1 MGLRNEA
8 ERLLEEALRDGQDEL
23 QRHDGELTSSN
34 ARAVADK
41 VCRGLNARSFQDR
54 VLRHVSDFLEGEH
67 ERLMRDV
74 ERSMAD
80 KMEDQQQE
88 AVLSALSDVMRAV
101 PDEAERRVD
110 ELERIL
116 ERWLRDWGD
125 TMRELHD
132 RL

>member
-41 VCRGLNARSFQDR
+41 VCRGLNTRSFQDR
-54 VLRHVSDFLEGEH
+54 ILRHVSDFLEGEH

-88 AVLSALSDVMRAV
+88 AVLSAFSDVMRAV

-116 ERWLRDWGD
+116 ERWLRDWAD

>member
-8 ERLLEEALRDGQDEL
+8 DRFVQNALQEGQDEL
-23 QRHDGELTSSN
+23 ERHDGELTSSN

-41 VCRGLNARSFQDR
+41 VCRALDTRSFRDR
-54 VLRHVSDFLEGEH
+54 ILRNITDFLEEEH
-67 ERLMRDV
+67 GRLIRDV

-80 KMEDQQQE
+80 KIADQQQPD
-88 AVLSALSDVMRAV
+88 VLSRYAQLMREV

-110 ELERIL
+110 ELERML
-116 ERWLRDWGD
+116 ERWLRDWAE
-125 TMRELHD
+125 TMRDLHD